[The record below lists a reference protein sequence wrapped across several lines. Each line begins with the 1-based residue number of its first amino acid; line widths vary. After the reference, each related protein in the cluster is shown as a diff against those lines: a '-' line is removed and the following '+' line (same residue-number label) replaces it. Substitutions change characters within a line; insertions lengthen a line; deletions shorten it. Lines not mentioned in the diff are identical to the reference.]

1 MAAPVLVG
9 YWESP
14 FARRVGVTLKLLG
27 MPFEHRALATVRD
40 AEELRRINPVGRVPA
55 LILADGEVLIDS
67 AMILDHIDELA
78 GPDLALTPPGGPE
91 RRRVNRLVA
100 LALGACEKY
109 VAAYYETAKR
119 PPGKLHR
126 PWLDHLEGQAAT
138 ALAALEDEA
147 RSAAPWF
154 MGARLTQADVTL
166 ACTVLS
172 MRLDFPHLAPEG
184 RYPRLDAIVARADA
198 LPAFRE
204 TRPQ

>member
-1 MAAPVLVG
+1 MAGLTLIG

-14 FARRVGVTLKLLG
+14 FARRVGVTLKLLDI
-27 MPFEHRALATVRD
+27 PFEHRALAT
-40 AEELRRINPVGRVPA
+40 ATHGAELRRVNPVGRVPA

-78 GPDLALTPPGGPE
+78 GPERALTPPGGAE
-91 RRRVNRLVA
+91 RRRVNYLVA

-119 PPGKLHR
+119 PAEKVHK
-126 PWLDHLEGQAAT
+126 PWLDHLEGQVDT
-138 ALAALEDEA
+138 ALKALDAEAAA
-147 RSAAPWF
+147 AAPWF
-154 MGARLTQADVTL
+154 LGERLTQADVTA

-172 MRLDFPHLAPEG
+172 IRLDFAHLAPEG
-184 RYPRLDAIVARADA
+184 RYPHLDRIVGRADA

-204 TRPQ
+204 TSPS